1 LAEQQPQPAQRPAP
15 DPHGLHVRHRVER
28 CLICGH
34 TSIGATTHGRFV
46 TTSCAD
52 CRAVLQIEFDPPD
65 QPGLRAR
72 IERLDDPD

>member
-1 LAEQQPQPAQRPAP
+1 MHP
-15 DPHGLHVRHRVER
+15 RVDR
-28 CLICGH
+28 CLVCGR
-34 TSIGATTHGRFV
+34 TSIDAKTQARFV

-72 IERLDDPD
+72 IERLDNAD

>member
-1 LAEQQPQPAQRPAP
+1 VQ
-15 DPHGLHVRHRVER
+15 R

-34 TSIGATTHGRFV
+34 TEIGATTHGRFV

-52 CRAVLQIEFDPPD
+52 CRAVLRIEFDPPD